1 MSEWQRK
8 QAVAYVGSCKNIF
21 QNVPGS
27 KLNTFQIYIRSSE
40 DTLAH
45 DLAVTPVTCT
55 QPVRP
60 FPDCEYV
67 VNYRLIVHTGT
78 YLILCIPYTD
88 IRFTQVKR
96 HDKSII
102 DASKDLQSSVI
113 LCGHTDFI
121 ALSCHLKSLV
131 IGIQILVFQPFNF
144 RQDRTHRRVVF
155 RWLSFFL
162 ILLSICATASLTSSS
177 L

>member
-67 VNYRLIVHTGT
+67 VNYRLVVHTGT
-78 YLILCIPYTD
+78 YLILCIPSND
-88 IRFTQVKR
+88 IRFT
-96 HDKSII
+96 
-102 DASKDLQSSVI
+102 
-113 LCGHTDFI
+113 
-121 ALSCHLKSLV
+121 
-131 IGIQILVFQPFNF
+131 
-144 RQDRTHRRVVF
+144 
-155 RWLSFFL
+155 
-162 ILLSICATASLTSSS
+162 
-177 L
+177 